1 MSFWIVALG
10 MAVAA
15 AALLVLA
22 LLRARGEAAA
32 AAYDLGVYRDQ
43 LREVEKDVARGI
55 LSEEDAARIRAE
67 IGRRVL
73 EADRA
78 LSRAAGPAQAPR
90 AATAG
95 AAAFAALA
103 VVAGSVF
110 VYSRIG
116 APGYPDLP
124 LGARLA
130 LAEQARASRPSQAE
144 AEAEAVPTAPPQDF
158 DPGYIDLVNRL
169 RAVVAER
176 PNDVQGLA
184 LLARHEAALGNFA
197 AAHAAQAR
205 LIAARGDQAS
215 ATDWAELADLRI
227 RAAGGYVSPEAEE
240 AIMAALA
247 RDPRQPVARYYAGLL
262 FAQTARPDLAFRYWA
277 PLLAEGP
284 EEAPWI
290 APIRAQIAEIAW
302 EAGQHDYQ
310 PPPPA
315 AARRGPTQEQM
326 EAAAAMSG
334 EERAEMIR
342 GMVAGLAERLAT
354 EGGPASDWARLI
366 RAYGVLGEADRI
378 APVVAEAR
386 ERFAGDEAALAEI
399 AAAARAAGIAE

>member
-10 MAVAA
+10 MAAVA

-22 LLRARGEAAA
+22 LLRARGGQAA

-43 LREVEKDVARGI
+43 LREVERDVARGI
-55 LSEEDAARIRAE
+55 LSEEDAARARTE

-78 LSRAAGPAQAPR
+78 LAREAAAGQAPR
-90 AATAG
+90 GATL
-95 AAAFAALA
+95 AAAGVAALA
-103 VVAGSVF
+103 VVAGSAL
-110 VYSRIG
+110 VYTRIG

-124 LGARLA
+124 LRERIA

-144 AEAEAVPTAPPQDF
+144 AEAGLPATPPPEGIAED
-158 DPGYIDLVNRL
+158 YLTLVDRL

-176 PNDVQGLA
+176 PNDPQGLA
-184 LLARHEAALGNFA
+184 LLARNEAALGNFA

-205 LIAARGDQAS
+205 LVAVKGAE
-215 ATDWAELADLRI
+215 ATAEDWTELADLRI
-227 RAAGGYVSPEAEE
+227 RAAGGYVSPEAE
-240 AIMAALA
+240 AALTEA
-247 RDPRQPVARYYAGLL
+247 LGRDPKNPVARYYAGLL
-262 FAQTARPDLAFRYWA
+262 NAQTGRPDIAFRFWA

-290 APIRAQIAEIAW
+290 APIRDQIADIAW
-302 EAGQHDYQ
+302 QAGQHNYQ

-315 AARRGPTQEQM
+315 GAPRGPTQEQM
-326 EAAAAMSG
+326 EAAAGMSE
-334 EERAEMIR
+334 EERTAMIR
-342 GMVAGLAERLAT
+342 GMVAGLAERLAS

-366 RAYGVLGEADRI
+366 RAYGVLGEAERI

-386 ERFAGDEAALAEI
+386 ERFADDEAALAEI
-399 AAAARAAGIAE
+399 EAAARDAGLSE